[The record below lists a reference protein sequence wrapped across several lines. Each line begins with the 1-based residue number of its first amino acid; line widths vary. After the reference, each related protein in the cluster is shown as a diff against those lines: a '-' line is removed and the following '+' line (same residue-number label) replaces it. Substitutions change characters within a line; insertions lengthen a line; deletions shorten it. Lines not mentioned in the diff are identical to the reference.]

1 MGKLYENQLIISA
14 VDGNGQ
20 IIASQPYAEFIY
32 GKKNLEILNYY
43 TGQKLF
49 DILHDDLGKIR
60 FEDNKFVLKSI
71 LFDVTITNNDEFTW
85 KKLQKRL

>member
-1 MGKLYENQLIISA
+1 MYENQLIISA

-60 FEDNKFVLKSI
+60 FEDNKFVLNHKVIFDYLFKSSYMP
-71 LFDVTITNNDEFTW
+71 V
-85 KKLQKRL
+85 